1 MKLIKRM
8 MTNGNLT
15 GEASMVVSDGKQH
28 MSMIPT
34 IVNSILLVI
43 IDVRK
48 FLKKNLKEKISLHLL

>member
-1 MKLIKRM
+1 M